1 MTLLYDSSTIWLLD
15 YLTPQ
20 LINYLRPMPAQRII
34 HPPERFDLTLERL
47 CRHLI
52 EEHGDF
58 SNTCLIGVQ
67 TGGVFLA
74 DRLIARLA
82 KMGVTDI
89 EYGKLDITFYRDDFR
104 TGKGNLTPHPTE
116 IDFLVEDKRV
126 VLVDDVLFSGRTT
139 VSALTAL
146 NHYGRP
152 AQVELLVMVDR
163 RFRRI
168 LPVRANYRGLAVDSL
183 DKEYVE
189 VQWAE
194 SHGQDQIVLTTP

>member
-1 MTLLYDSSTIWLLD
+1 
-15 YLTPQ
+15 
-20 LINYLRPMPAQRII
+20 MPAQRII
-34 HPPERFDLTLERL
+34 HNHERFALTITRL

-58 SNTCLIGVQ
+58 SNTCLIGIQ
-67 TGGVFLA
+67 TGGVELA
-74 DRLIARLA
+74 DRLRDRLA
-82 KMGVTDI
+82 EMGVTGL
-89 EYGKLDITFYRDDFR
+89 EFGKLDITFYRDDFR
-104 TGKGNLTPHPTE
+104 TAKGGLTPHPTE

-126 VLVDDVLFSGRTT
+126 VLIDDVLFSGRTT

-163 RFRRI
+163 RFRRS
-168 LPVRANYRGLAVDSL
+168 LPVRANYRGLSVDTL
-183 DKEYVE
+183 DNEYVD

-194 SHGQDQIVLTTP
+194 THGEDQIILTTS

>member
-1 MTLLYDSSTIWLLD
+1 
-15 YLTPQ
+15 
-20 LINYLRPMPAQRII
+20 MPPQRII
-34 HPPERFDLTLERL
+34 HDQAQFALTIERL

-58 SNTCLIGVQ
+58 ADTCLIGIQ
-67 TGGVFLA
+67 TGGVQLA
-74 DRLIARLA
+74 ERLRDRLGEL
-82 KMGVTDI
+82 GVQPFP
-89 EYGKLDITFYRDDFR
+89 YGKLDITFYRDDFR
-104 TGKGNLTPHPTE
+104 TSKTALTPHPTE

-126 VLVDDVLFSGRTT
+126 VLVDDVLFSGRTL

-163 RFRRI
+163 RFRRT
-168 LPVRANYRGLAVDSL
+168 LPVRANYRGLLVDTL
-183 DKEYVE
+183 QDEYVD

-194 SHGQDQIVLTTP
+194 THGADQIILTGS

>member
-1 MTLLYDSSTIWLLD
+1 
-15 YLTPQ
+15 
-20 LINYLRPMPAQRII
+20 MPTQRII
-34 HPPERFDLTLERL
+34 HPPERFALTIERL

-58 SNTCLIGVQ
+58 SNTCMIGIQ
-67 TGGVFLA
+67 TGGVELA
-74 DRLIARLA
+74 ERLRARLA
-82 KMGVTDI
+82 EMGVSGY

-104 TGKGNLTPHPTE
+104 TAKGGLTPNPTE

-126 VLVDDVLFSGRTT
+126 ILIDDVLFSGRTT

-168 LPVRANYRGLAVDSL
+168 LPVRANYRGLAVDTL
-183 DKEYVE
+183 HDEYVE
-189 VQWAE
+189 VQWAGTD
-194 SHGQDQIVLTTP
+194 GQDQIILTSS

>member
-1 MTLLYDSSTIWLLD
+1 
-15 YLTPQ
+15 
-20 LINYLRPMPAQRII
+20 MPSPRII
-34 HPPERFDLTLERL
+34 HDPTRFDLTIARL

-58 SNTCLIGVQ
+58 SATCLIGIQ
-67 TGGVFLA
+67 TGGVTLA
-74 DRLIARLA
+74 ERLRDRLAT
-82 KMGVTDI
+82 MGVTD
-89 EYGKLDITFYRDDFR
+89 YPFGKLDITFYRDDFR
-104 TGKGNLTPHPTE
+104 TAKGPLTPQTTE

-126 VLVDDVLFSGRTT
+126 VLVDDVLYSGRTT

-168 LPVRANYRGLAVDSL
+168 LPVRANYRGISVDAL
-183 DKEYVE
+183 HDEYVD

-194 SHGQDQIVLTTP
+194 KHGSDRVILTATAN

>member
-1 MTLLYDSSTIWLLD
+1 MPTQQVIHDSTRFELTI
-15 YLTPQ
+15 
-20 LINYLRPMPAQRII
+20 
-34 HPPERFDLTLERL
+34 ERL

-58 SNTCLIGVQ
+58 AATCLIGIQ
-67 TGGVFLA
+67 SGGVQLA
-74 DRLIARLA
+74 ERIRTRLQEMDVRPFP
-82 KMGVTDI
+82 
-89 EYGKLDITFYRDDFR
+89 YGKLDITFYRDDFR
-104 TGKGNLTPHPTE
+104 TSKGPLTPHQTE

-126 VLVDDVLFSGRTT
+126 ILVDDVLYSGRTT

-163 RFRRI
+163 RFRRT
-168 LPVRANYRGLAVDSL
+168 LPIRADYRGLFVDTL
-183 DKEYVE
+183 HGEYVD

-194 SHGQDQIVLTTP
+194 THGTDQIILTGS

>member
-1 MTLLYDSSTIWLLD
+1 
-15 YLTPQ
+15 
-20 LINYLRPMPAQRII
+20 MPAQRVI
-34 HPPERFDLTLERL
+34 HPPERFDLTIERL

-58 SNTCLIGVQ
+58 SRSCLIGIQ
-67 TGGVFLA
+67 TGGVELA
-74 DRLIARLA
+74 NRLRAGLSR
-82 KMGVTDI
+82 MGVADVP
-89 EYGKLDITFYRDDFR
+89 YGKLDITFYRDDFR
-104 TGKGNLTPHPTE
+104 TGSTLLTPSPTE

-126 VLVDDVLFSGRTT
+126 ILVDDVLFSGRTT

-168 LPVRANYRGLAVDSL
+168 LPVKANYRGLSVDAL
-183 DKEYVE
+183 QDEYVE
-189 VQWAE
+189 VQWAAT
-194 SHGQDQIVLTTP
+194 HGQDQILLTKT

>member
-1 MTLLYDSSTIWLLD
+1 
-15 YLTPQ
+15 
-20 LINYLRPMPAQRII
+20 MPAQRII
-34 HPPERFDLTLERL
+34 HNRERFALTITRL
-47 CRHLI
+47 CSHLI

-58 SNTCLIGVQ
+58 SNTCLIGIQ
-67 TGGVFLA
+67 TGGVELA
-74 DRLIARLA
+74 ERLRKRLA
-82 KMGVTDI
+82 EMGVTDYD
-89 EYGKLDITFYRDDFR
+89 YGKLDTTFYRDDFR
-104 TGKGNLTPHPTE
+104 TAKGGLTPHPTE

-163 RFRRI
+163 RFRRT
-168 LPVRANYRGLAVDSL
+168 LPVRANYRGLSVDTL
-183 DKEYVE
+183 DNEYVE

-194 SHGQDQIVLTTP
+194 TDGEDQIILRTS